1 MEAVIESS
9 NGMSAGQDNLSSST
23 LTPSVSSERAQPV
36 ANERSFT
43 QSELNDHIGR
53 AKRDAVESYKRQQTQ
68 QPQQQQYAK
77 NDYGPDMSHLA
88 AQTYQDRSAED
99 HIRRIA
105 AEEAQRARENFDA
118 QNQQRN
124 EEQQAQAL
132 VQKFFGRISNG
143 KEKYQDFD
151 TVTGGLDLR
160 PFPWSVQIMTENVD
174 NTTDVLYELSKDP
187 RKLAQIEWLAERSPA
202 LAVKEAQR
210 LSQSIKDNE
219 AAKNI
224 KLPNEP
230 LNQLRQTNVGL
241 SNGTARTP
249 SDYRAMFKKQRA

>member
-23 LTPSVSSERAQPV
+23 LTPSVSLERAQPV

-53 AKRDAVESYKRQQTQ
+53 AKREAVESYKRQSMQSQPTTQTDYGVS
-68 QPQQQQYAK
+68 QPQ
-77 NDYGPDMSHLA
+77 S
-88 AQTYQDRSAED
+88 AQASPSFSSED
-99 HIRRIA
+99 HIRRIV
-105 AEEAQRARENFDA
+105 AEETQRQRDA
-118 QNQQRN
+118 FETQTQQRTQ
-124 EEQQAQAL
+124 EEQAQAL
-132 VQKFFGRISNG
+132 VQKFFGKISTG

-151 TVTGGLDLR
+151 TVTAGLDLR
-160 PFPWSVQIMTENVD
+160 AFPWSVQIMTENVD

-187 RKLAQIEWLAERSPA
+187 RKLAQIEWLAERSPQ

-224 KLPNEP
+224 KIPGEP
-230 LNQLRQTNVGL
+230 LSQLRQTNVGL